1 MQSTLDKILW
11 PSNPEHSG
19 LQAAK
24 NVCCK
29 SHPQIPCSTP
39 AWDTFAFI
47 SYDRHQIPVKQVP
60 VRTSVQ
66 LSSRMKPNFG
76 FQSIMI
82 LTHKHHVSDHDVPNE
97 TAAQVVE
104 AMARICMTMTRASRI
119 WRTGTGPTEINAA
132 GRSKIRA
139 TPVQAGASVIGR
151 PHKSQDSVPHFAL
164 SAVCLQLPV
173 WVMASSHAIHL
184 TLSASQKENAA
195 FCCQLSDSSH
205 LCRCIL
211 CDHPARDEECHVIHH
226 RPQTLSGMHEMV
238 DDTMRTMMWHG
249 DGTAIAD
256 LMSAVGRQAD
266 LNSQLNALCGRSKV
280 FAPPPCPL
288 PSTDHFI
295 FILLNLRL
303 KARYNMLVS

>member
-1 MQSTLDKILW
+1 MS
-11 PSNPEHSG
+11 P
-19 LQAAK
+19 
-24 NVCCK
+24 
-29 SHPQIPCSTP
+29 
-39 AWDTFAFI
+39 
-47 SYDRHQIPVKQVP
+47 IPVKHFP
-60 VRTSVQ
+60 VRTSLQ
-66 LSSRMKPNFG
+66 LLSREANFG
-76 FQSIMI
+76 FQSIII
-82 LTHKHHVSDHDVPNE
+82 LTNKHHVLDHDVPDK

-104 AMARICMTMTRASRI
+104 AMARIRMTVTRASRI
-119 WRTGTGPTEINAA
+119 WRTGTGPTATNAA

-151 PHKSQDSVPHFAL
+151 PHKPQHSVVHCDL
-164 SAVCLQLPV
+164 SAVCLLV
-173 WVMASSHAIHL
+173 LVMSSSHAIHL

-211 CDHPARDEECHVIHH
+211 CDNPARDEECHVIHH

-238 DDTMRTMMWHG
+238 DDAMRTMMWHG
-249 DGTAIAD
+249 DPTAIAD

-266 LNSQLNALCGRSKV
+266 LNLQLNALCGRSKV
-280 FAPPPCPL
+280 YAPPPCPL